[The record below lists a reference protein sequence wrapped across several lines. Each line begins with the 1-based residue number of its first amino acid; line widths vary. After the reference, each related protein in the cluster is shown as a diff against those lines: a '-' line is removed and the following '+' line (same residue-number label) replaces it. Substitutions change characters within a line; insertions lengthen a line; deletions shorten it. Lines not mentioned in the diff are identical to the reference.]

1 MIKTKHS
8 LHWSDVGAVTTAGTV
23 AATIFCCLPFA
34 TGVVGAVVAAIGA
47 RLLPLQ
53 PLFIGLSVAS
63 LSYSFY
69 QAYRPGATC
78 SAEACDVPIA
88 RRRSRVVVWL
98 ITLAVVTMLTASWW
112 ANWVIYWSL

>member
-1 MIKTKHS
+1 MIKTKNS
-8 LHWSDVGAVTTAGTV
+8 LHWSDVGALTTAGTV

-34 TGVVGAVVAAIGA
+34 TGVVGAAVAAFGT
-47 RLLPLQ
+47 RLMPLE
-53 PLFIGLSVAS
+53 PLFISLSVAS

-78 SAEACDVPIA
+78 SADACDVPAA

-98 ITLAVVTMLTASWW
+98 VTLVVVAMLTARWW
-112 ANWVIYWSL
+112 ANWAIYWSL